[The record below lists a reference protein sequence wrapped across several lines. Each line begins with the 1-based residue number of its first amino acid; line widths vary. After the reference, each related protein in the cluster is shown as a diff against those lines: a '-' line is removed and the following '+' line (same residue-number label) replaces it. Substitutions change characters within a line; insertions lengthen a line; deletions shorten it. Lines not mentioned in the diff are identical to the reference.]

1 MQESILFVVTGPSGS
16 GKGTIM
22 RAIVKR
28 YSDIIK
34 IATFTTRAP
43 RANEEHGFDY
53 NFVPQARFLEK
64 VQAGEIAEWE
74 QVYQDHYYGS
84 PSFDPNAGPDRL
96 MELDY
101 KGMFKYKKLAKR
113 LVSIFVA
120 PPSLDEM
127 VERIQKRSTEANLA
141 NRVNN
146 AIEQLCYAQHYDYII
161 INGEMEEA
169 CAEAVAI
176 VGAERARRDHGVRIA
191 ALNALCLNSPQ
202 SISARR

>member
-176 VGAERARRDHGVRIA
+176 VGAERARRDHGARIA

>member
-101 KGMFKYKKLAKR
+101 KGMFKYKNLAKR

-176 VGAERARRDHGVRIA
+176 VGAERARRDHGARIA

>member
-22 RAIVKR
+22 RGIIKR
-28 YSDIIK
+28 YPDIAK
-34 IATFTTRAP
+34 IATYTTRPP

-53 NFVPQARFLEK
+53 NFILQACFLDK
-64 VQAGEIAEWE
+64 VQAGEIMEWE

-101 KGMFKYKKLAKR
+101 KGMFKYKALAKR
-113 LVSIFVA
+113 LVGIFIA
-120 PPSLDEM
+120 PPSLEEM
-127 VERIQKRSTEANLA
+127 VARIQRRSTEANLS

-161 INGEMEEA
+161 INGQMEDA

-176 VGAERARRDHGVRIA
+176 IGAERARRDHGARVA
-191 ALNALCLNSPQ
+191 ALNALCPNSAQ
-202 SISARR
+202 SIRALR

>member
-22 RAIVKR
+22 RAIVGR
-28 YSDIIK
+28 YPDIVK
-34 IATFTTRAP
+34 IATYTTRAP

-53 NFVPQARFLEK
+53 NFISHACFLAK

-101 KGMFKYKKLAKR
+101 KGMFKYRNLAKR

-127 VERIQKRSTEANLA
+127 VERIQRRSTEANLA

-161 INGEMEEA
+161 INGKMEEA
-169 CAEAVAI
+169 CAEAMAI
-176 VGAERARRDHGVRIA
+176 VGAERARRDHGARIA

>member
-16 GKGTIM
+16 GKGTLM
-22 RAIVKR
+22 RAILRR
-28 YSDIIK
+28 YPDIAK
-34 IATFTTRAP
+34 IATYTTRLP

-53 NFVPQARFLEK
+53 NFVSRACFLDK

-74 QVYQDHYYGS
+74 QVYHDHYYGS

-127 VERIQKRSTEANLA
+127 VERIQRRSTEANLA
-141 NRVNN
+141 NRVSN

-161 INGEMEEA
+161 INRQMEEA

-176 VGAERARRDHGVRIA
+176 AGAERARRDHSARVA
-191 ALNALCLNSPQ
+191 ALNALYLNQ